1 MPQNFKVLFGRMT
14 LGECYC
20 LAIRNFELNQT
31 ISLWQHLLLKK
42 TYLMME
48 YSNEDPF
55 SEILP
60 EFKDKLEVWQKE
72 FLKELEKGQK
82 EKLVIML
89 NEFIVL
95 HLHEQ
100 DLMRP
105 DFQ

>member
-1 MPQNFKVLFGRMT
+1 MS
-14 LGECYC
+14 LGGCYY
-20 LAIRNFELNQT
+20 LAIKNFELNQT

-60 EFKDKLEVWQKE
+60 QFKDKLDVRQKQ
-72 FLKELEKGQK
+72 FLKDLEKGQK
-82 EKLVIML
+82 ERLVIML

-95 HLHEQ
+95 NLHEQ

-105 DFQ
+105 DYQ